1 MTIGT
6 DDLRRSLAEAAD
18 QTPPIAG
25 EQRLAGVRARVRTRR
40 RRRQAAASLAVT
52 AAVAGV
58 ALAAGLGP
66 AADRSAPAPAVRPT
80 PDARPSPA
88 PSSRAA
94 VVAVPPFL
102 HGLRRVMGDVVPDGE
117 PASVTFPWD
126 AAITSVVAQ
135 CDIGEIEVR
144 LAPGHVAPDAPR
156 DLLLPCT
163 GKGEPEV
170 GVIPRTLVR
179 HARPGK
185 PFESLATPVG
195 AARGRPYAVAL
206 MTGHQVVDLSLVH
219 DTHGGY
225 SFREA
230 IGFADGQP
238 GGRGSAEPLPDGA
251 LPESPTAPVRLP
263 SRATRVRVTV
273 HCQGA
278 GRVTITGDRG
288 PVGGP
293 VSCPA
298 DRELYRR
305 VEFRRADAGTRIQL
319 GVDHAASGSYQ
330 VVGVATR

>member
-1 MTIGT
+1 
-6 DDLRRSLAEAAD
+6 
-18 QTPPIAG
+18 
-25 EQRLAGVRARVRTRR
+25 
-40 RRRQAAASLAVT
+40 
-52 AAVAGV
+52 
-58 ALAAGLGP
+58 
-66 AADRSAPAPAVRPT
+66 
-80 PDARPSPA
+80 
-88 PSSRAA
+88 
-94 VVAVPPFL
+94 
-102 HGLRRVMGDVVPDGE
+102 MGDVVPDGE

-126 AAITSVVAQ
+126 AATTSVVAQ

-144 LAPGHVAPDAPR
+144 LAPGHVPPDAPR

-179 HARPGK
+179 DARPGK

-206 MTGHQVVDLSLVH
+206 MSGDQVVDLSRVH
-219 DTHGGY
+219 DTQGGY

-230 IGFADGQP
+230 NGFVDGQP

-278 GRVTITGDRG
+278 GGVTITGDRG

-293 VSCPA
+293 VSCAA
-298 DRELYRR
+298 DRELYGGSSSGAPTRGR
-305 VEFRRADAGTRIQL
+305 GSGWASTTRPPARTRWSASPPAESQAPDGKRGAGCT
-319 GVDHAASGSYQ
+319 AAWSAPGW
-330 VVGVATR
+330 GT